1 LETRLKLLYALQL
14 TDKSLDELQELK
26 GDLPGIVE
34 ELSAAVK
41 EKTMKKKEL
50 ETLVT
55 QSLAARDK
63 SDSEIIDLKAKIEKY
78 KTQQFQVKT
87 NKQYDAIARE
97 IDYSQERI
105 TKLQKE
111 METLEGK
118 AILAKEDAEK
128 LGPGIDEL
136 QEQLAENKKELS
148 AINKEHEEEETKLQ
162 RQRQKL
168 VAKVIKKDY
177 QTYDRIRKAKDG
189 KAVVPVS
196 RNSCGGCFN
205 RVPPQKV
212 LELRKNNSM
221 LTCERCGR
229 ILISDEIVENAKQ
242 LL

>member
-1 LETRLKLLYALQL
+1 METRLKLLYALQL

-34 ELSAAVK
+34 ELSATVK
-41 EKTMKKKEL
+41 EKTAKKKEL

-55 QSLAARDK
+55 QSLTTRDK
-63 SDSEIIDLKAKIEKY
+63 ADSEIIDLKAKIEKY

-105 TKLQKE
+105 IKLQKE
-111 METLEGK
+111 MESLEGK

-128 LGPGIDEL
+128 LGPGIEEL
-136 QEQLAENKKELS
+136 EEQLAENKKELA
-148 AINKEHEEEETKLQ
+148 AINKGHEEEETKLQ

-168 VAKVIKKDY
+168 VTKVIKKDY
-177 QTYDRIRKAKDG
+177 QTYERIRKAKDG

-212 LELRKNNSM
+212 LELRKNNTM

-242 LL
+242 FL

>member
-34 ELSAAVK
+34 ELSASVK

-55 QSLAARDK
+55 QSLASRDK
-63 SDSEIIDLKAKIEKY
+63 ADSEIIDLKAKIEKY

-111 METLEGK
+111 MESLEGK
-118 AILAKEDAEK
+118 AFLAKEDAEK

-136 QEQLAENKKELS
+136 QEQLAENKKELA
-148 AINKEHEEEETKLQ
+148 AINKEHEEEEGKLE
-162 RQRQKL
+162 RQRNKL

-212 LELRKNNSM
+212 LELRKNDSM

-242 LL
+242 LI

>member
-1 LETRLKLLYALQL
+1 METRLKFLYALQL

-136 QEQLAENKKELS
+136 QEQLAENKKEL
-148 AINKEHEEEETKLQ
+148 
-162 RQRQKL
+162 
-168 VAKVIKKDY
+168 
-177 QTYDRIRKAKDG
+177 
-189 KAVVPVS
+189 
-196 RNSCGGCFN
+196 CGN
-205 RVPPQKV
+205 Q
-212 LELRKNNSM
+212 
-221 LTCERCGR
+221 
-229 ILISDEIVENAKQ
+229 
-242 LL
+242 